1 MLFHKLPDDIF
12 KPLAGPNRHLYE
24 DVLLALYPVFFDEN
38 EAEDFFPRRDAVIA
52 EIQETLARI
61 ERLQWVAESAEDQ
74 ELIEQFPSVPR
85 CADYLYH
92 RLLKTGW
99 LEEDQEGYNKTVV
112 MPPIVSSLLSA
123 LISISRNEKKSYGG
137 TVLGIFVQIEAA
149 INNPEEMGQL
159 LIEAVENTRKFN
171 SHLTSIIYGLKDIQA
186 QIIASRSPRDIFATF
201 FDDFVTNILIAD
213 YKTLQ
218 SENNPFRFRTRILQ
232 LLRVLQGKYEIAV
245 AIAKHYSEQYGDS
258 ETKALMRV
266 MDDIQYLVRSFELVD
281 RRLAKI
287 DQFRARLEERVAE
300 TVRYLDKTTPGMRN
314 RIAALLEGV
323 AALDGEAAARLGDLP
338 SPPTLLAHQI
348 VSPGSIRLPARR
360 RAPLAGQLLR
370 EAAVSPEIVAKSRAL
385 TLYMARRRATPE
397 KVVAYLE
404 RQLAQQDEVSAREM
418 TIETVEDYVAF
429 THVKQLSRLGG
440 KGYALATRYLVTPTD
455 EPCRNRWLE
464 CAGFVVKR
472 RQAAADPI
480 PRRRKEEGARDAL

>member
-1 MLFHKLPDDIF
+1 MLFKKLPDDIF

-52 EIQETLARI
+52 EIQETLGRI
-61 ERLQWVAESAEDQ
+61 ERLQWVAESTEDT
-74 ELIEQFPSVPR
+74 EEIEQFPTVPR

-92 RLLKTGW
+92 RLIRTGW

-112 MPPIVSSLLSA
+112 MPPIVSSLLAS
-123 LISISRNEKKSYGG
+123 LISISHNEKKSYGG
-137 TVLGIFVQIEAA
+137 TVLGILVQIEAA
-149 INNPEEMGQL
+149 INNPDEMGQL
-159 LIEAVENTRKFN
+159 LIEAVDNTRKFT
-171 SHLTSIIYGLKDIQA
+171 SHLTSIIYGLKDIQS
-186 QIIASRSPRDIFATF
+186 QIIASRSPREIFASF

-232 LLRVLQGKYEIAV
+232 HLRVLQGKYETAV
-245 AIAKHYSEQYGDS
+245 AIAKHYAERYG
-258 ETKALMRV
+258 ETDTRSLMRV

-287 DQFRARLEERVAE
+287 DQFRARLEDRVAE

-314 RIAALLEGV
+314 RIAAVLEAVGAGG
-323 AALDGEAAARLGDLP
+323 AAACGPDGEFP
-338 SPPTLLAHQI
+338 SPPTLMNHPVL
-348 VSPGSIRLPARR
+348 SPNSVRLVARR
-360 RAPLAGQLLR
+360 RSPLSGQVLR
-370 EAAVSPEIVAKSRAL
+370 EAAVSAEVIAKSRAL
-385 TLYMARRRATPE
+385 TLYMARRRVTPD

-404 RQLAQQDEVSAREM
+404 RHLAAKDQVNAQEM
-418 TIETVEDYVAF
+418 EIETVEDYVAF
-429 THVKQLSRLGG
+429 THVKFLSKLGS
-440 KGYALATRYLVTPTD
+440 KGFGLATRYEVEPTG

-464 CAGFVVKR
+464 CAGFVV
-472 RQAAADPI
+472 
-480 PRRRKEEGARDAL
+480 RRRI